1 MHAYPTNMHHV
12 IYKTREKE
20 LQYLRDDVIHVTDNV
35 ASTER
40 KQINATSRIRQLE
53 TELEQLLTYGAKYER
68 EIMIKRKT
76 LKMLPNATANIAR
89 LQDICGASAA
99 RLLQLAQEW
108 ESHRRQLIDTIRNIQ
123 NSNAIRRQI
132 CKRHVK

>member
-20 LQYLRDDVIHVTDNV
+20 LQDLRDDVIHVTDNV

-89 LQDICGASAA
+89 LQDIYCTVIAISPRMGSSSSA
-99 RLLQLAQEW
+99 
-108 ESHRRQLIDTIRNIQ
+108 IN
-123 NSNAIRRQI
+123 
-132 CKRHVK
+132 RHYT